1 MTRPQL
7 CSGSEAVH
15 KFQKLGWQV
24 DRQKGSHVM
33 MVKEGYF
40 YTLSIPQHRE
50 LGLGIIRKLI
60 KQAGI
65 SIEQFNEL

>member
-1 MTRPQL
+1 
-7 CSGSEAVH
+7 
-15 KFQKLGWQV
+15 
-24 DRQKGSHVM
+24 M